1 MILATESINRA
12 AAQHSRNACSINQS
26 EVIRRVIIYPQVH
39 LTDILM
45 AEAKPP
51 SSKGTSVGRLTNV
64 VQCPH
69 HPHAPLIED
78 HAAGDMICPECGLVV
93 GDR

>member
-1 MILATESINRA
+1 
-12 AAQHSRNACSINQS
+12 
-26 EVIRRVIIYPQVH
+26 
-39 LTDILM
+39 M
-45 AEAKPP
+45 AEGRSKPAA
-51 SSKGTSVGRLTNV
+51 KGTSSRLTSM

-69 HPHAPLIED
+69 HPNAHLVED